1 LTLRCRGRIVNGRDI
16 NIIGAFA
23 MTDLVTPK
31 RRLPAAILA
40 TIATASASPGLAVT
54 VQSATYGELATAQVG
69 RVPHNRLSH
78 KPTTIT
84 SSVSKAPGTATS
96 TETITRMPQPNLSS
110 TSTTTGHG
118 LASGE
123 TSMGYYFQVVG
134 PQHVAVP
141 VIMTASG
148 TLTGASAKISSLA
161 KAEIITNLGAFVYPI
176 NTSCPGSCG
185 SYNVPMT
192 ENVTAWT
199 KQDAAGPN
207 VVQLNANTNVS
218 KPGNASASL
227 GLTLEIDPSFPDAS
241 KYHLVLSRGVGP

>member
-1 LTLRCRGRIVNGRDI
+1 MAD
-16 NIIGAFA
+16 F
-23 MTDLVTPK
+23 VTPK
-31 RRLPAAILA
+31 RRMRTAPLVVLALAAP
-40 TIATASASPGLAVT
+40 SSSLAVT
-54 VQSATYGELATAQVG
+54 VQRATYGELATAQVG

-84 SSVSKAPGTATS
+84 SSVSKAPGSATS
-96 TETITRMPQPNLSS
+96 TETITPMPAPNLIS
-110 TSTTTGHG
+110 TGTTTGHG

-134 PQHVAVP
+134 PQPVAVP

-148 TLTGASAKISSLA
+148 TLTGTSKKITSLA

-185 SYNVPMT
+185 SYNVPKT
-192 ENVTAWT
+192 ENITAWT
-199 KQDAAGPN
+199 KQQPAGPN
-207 VVQLNANTNVS
+207 VVQLDANTSVS
-218 KPGNASASL
+218 KPGSASASL

-241 KYHLVLSRGVGP
+241 KYHLVLSKGVGP